1 MLPNHKKFI
10 NSVIK
15 EASDI
20 GMNPYAPE
28 DIGFNYSNGYEPVA
42 VDKTDLETE
51 MDKQMADDTAVAAIL
66 EQIKINFQYVSE
78 EVLSRFVGI
87 PQNPE
92 YQTVGFVA
100 NVPGKTVTINIVL
113 DEIDDK
119 NHVQASLSD
128 FIKIF
133 EKTLNSKMKSRLSV
147 ESDVNTRSLGG
158 PALNKLETAI
168 VVTVLKADVADIPNL
183 NADEFLKNYG
193 RSTPRT
199 KDDK

>member
-28 DIGFNYSNGYEPVA
+28 DIGFNYSDGYEPVA
-42 VDKTDLETE
+42 VDNTDHETE
-51 MDKQMADDTAVAAIL
+51 LDKQMADDTTVAAIL
-66 EQIKINFQYVSE
+66 DQIRINFQYVSE

-92 YQTVGFVA
+92 FQTVGFIA
-100 NVPGKTVTINIVL
+100 NVPSKTMTINIVL
-113 DEIDDK
+113 DEIDN
-119 NHVQASLSD
+119 NHVQTSLSD

-133 EKTLNSKMKSRLSV
+133 EKTLNSKMKSRLAV
-147 ESDVNTRSLGG
+147 ESDVKTQSLGG
-158 PALNKLETAI
+158 PTFNKLETTV
-168 VVTVLKADVADIPNL
+168 VVTVLKADVADVPDL